1 MKSLN
6 VLKKESSYIFLIIL
20 CFYPLMSFPLMS
32 KTIICFLLLSILTY
46 YKNFTKNLK
55 KLTIKPLLINSGFY
69 VLMIL
74 TLLYSNNTNTGLKEL
89 QQTIPFLLFPIVFF
103 YFQPKFSKKRFNY
116 VILSFVI
123 SNFIFLLRAYNFFIF
138 RLSELKTFSF
148 KDKSYIEKVFLICKT
163 SFVKITSNAINVKN
177 NPPDFFFHK
186 AYISMIFLLAICMAI
201 YLLFYTK
208 WNYWVKSVLVFIAL
222 LLSFSIFHFFS
233 IPNLLAFILVIPL
246 LLYFNIKSKLK
257 NYVSLFLIVI
267 IPLTIY
273 NSDFITNKLI
283 ANKNIAQLKRF
294 VKDPISFSPELG
306 EQKSRSMI
314 NFCSL
319 ELIKT
324 APFIGY
330 GIGDA
335 KDELITCYEDSDFIE
350 GVLYEY
356 NSHNYYLKLIIS
368 GGIIL
373 FLSFLYLLI
382 SNFVIAIKL
391 EKWLYISFIVI
402 IGVNLLSENIL
413 GRAHGIL
420 FFALFNSLFYKKH
433 LLYTSKK

>member
-1 MKSLN
+1 
-6 VLKKESSYIFLIIL
+6 
-20 CFYPLMSFPLMS
+20 
-32 KTIICFLLLSILTY
+32 
-46 YKNFTKNLK
+46 
-55 KLTIKPLLINSGFY
+55 
-69 VLMIL
+69 
-74 TLLYSNNTNTGLKEL
+74 
-89 QQTIPFLLFPIVFF
+89 
-103 YFQPKFSKKRFNY
+103 
-116 VILSFVI
+116 
-123 SNFIFLLRAYNFFIF
+123 
-138 RLSELKTFSF
+138 
-148 KDKSYIEKVFLICKT
+148 
-163 SFVKITSNAINVKN
+163 
-177 NPPDFFFHK
+177 
-186 AYISMIFLLAICMAI
+186 MAI